1 MIPDSD
7 MAEPLTLPLFAAAG
21 AAVPKT
27 QAPARQPS
35 YIRDHRKRLRQRF
48 LQGGAV
54 ALPDYELLEL
64 VLFRAIPRQDVKT
77 SNPWPGN
84 CLRGSEISIT
94 FFLRGRRNCQR

>member
-7 MAEPLTLPLFAAAG
+7 MAEPQTLPLFAAAG

-77 SNPWPGN
+77 S
-84 CLRGSEISIT
+84 
-94 FFLRGRRNCQR
+94 RRQTLGPATA